1 MISWYFPLFWFP
13 ELPTPVFPD
22 PVNCKESC
30 GCERWPAAGCG
41 CKVLTLK
48 ADLLCN
54 VYLAICLFEYLCI
67 CVFVHLCI
75 CAFVYLCTFSFG
87 CKVLTLRLTFY
98 AMPADEWMEMSQK
111 FSRQFCISPH
121 SHPPSSFSNFSSI
134 SFSYFSPPC
143 RLSVTS
149 LASAPLPKCNP
160 QRATNV
166 KYNRTLKQIFV
177 IFYNLT

>member
-13 ELPTPVFPD
+13 ELPTPVLPD

-30 GCERWPAAGCG
+30 ECERWPAAGCG
-41 CKVLTLK
+41 CKVLTPK

-111 FSRQFCISPH
+111 FQDSSAFLLIPTLPHPSPIF
-121 SHPPSSFSNFSSI
+121 PPFPSPT
-134 SFSYFSPPC
+134 SPPLADFLLPHWLLHLC
-143 RLSVTS
+143 R
-149 LASAPLPKCNP
+149 SATP
-160 QRATNV
+160 NV
-166 KYNRTLKQIFV
+166 PPMSNTTEL
-177 IFYNLT
+177 